1 MLSKILSFF
10 KSEEDYDPSFIR
22 LTRNILIF
30 VLLVNIALIP
40 LVTGLTGETSR
51 NPRALITLSITLVL
65 EAISFFYVL
74 RGKIRMAKAV
84 VPLALIAAVVVISFT
99 SNGLKNGSITGLPII
114 LVISAI
120 LLGKRSI
127 YFVAPLT
134 VAATILIAYYDLN
147 QKIRYVPVGLDDA
160 IILPI
165 LLIGCA
171 GIIQLLTSRLND
183 SVLRARKSEELQ
195 RQENIELQ
203 DLRASLEERVNKRTA
218 ELDNANQN
226 NEKRAKQ
233 FEAVAQ
239 VARAISSI
247 QDLDSILPRITQV
260 ISEQFGHYHTG
271 IFLLDENRE
280 FAILRAANSEGGR
293 SMLKNMHKLLVGQTG
308 IVGYVTAT
316 GQPRIVLDVGSDA
329 VYFDNPYLP
338 NTHSE
343 IALPLRIAGQI
354 IGALDVQSEAS
365 NAFTEDDIEVLSTL
379 ADQVSIAIQNA
390 RTLEEARKS
399 LAEAQSAFGQL
410 TQESWK
416 VMRPETVGLGFQ
428 LSDHHRPSFGKPLE
442 GSDIQEALTTGE
454 TIITKKNNKTS
465 TLTIPIRLRN
475 EVIGVMNLKT
485 VGEVI
490 ISQDEIDIAEAISE
504 RLSLAIE
511 SATLLRTTQR
521 RADIEKITTDISSK
535 VSSSTRFETIVQTAA
550 QELSRAL
557 GGEVIVQIEPIA
569 MKMDSSLLINML
581 KL

>member
-1 MLSKILSFF
+1 MVSKILDFF
-10 KSEEDYDPSFIR
+10 KDEQDTDPVFIR
-22 LTRNILIF
+22 LTRNILVF
-30 VLLVNIALIP
+30 VLFVNIALLP
-40 LVTGLTGETSR
+40 LVTGLAGETSR

-65 EAISFFYVL
+65 EAISFYYVL
-74 RGKIRMAKAV
+74 NGKIRMAKAV

-99 SNGLKNGSITGLPII
+99 SNGLKNASITGLPII

-127 YFVAPLT
+127 AFVVPLT
-134 VAATILIAYYDLN
+134 VGATLLIAYYDLN
-147 QKIRYVPVGLDDA
+147 KQIPYVPAGLDDA

-183 SVLRARKSEELQ
+183 SVQRAQKSEEMQ
-195 RQENIELQ
+195 RLENIELE
-203 DLRASLEERVNKRTA
+203 DLRASLEKRVIQRTL
-218 ELDNANQN
+218 ELDTANHN
-226 NEKRAKQ
+226 NERRAKQ
-233 FEAVAQ
+233 FEAIAQ
-239 VARAISSI
+239 VTRAISSI

-271 IFLLDENRE
+271 IFLLDDNRE
-280 FAILRAANSEGGR
+280 FAILRAANSEGGIG
-293 SMLKNMHKLLVGQTG
+293 MLANKHKLLVGQTG

-316 GQPRIVLDVGSDA
+316 GQPRIALDVGTDA
-329 VYFDNPYLP
+329 VYFDNPFLP

-343 IALPLRIAGQI
+343 IALPLRIAGQVV
-354 IGALDVQSEAS
+354 GALDVQSEDS
-365 NAFTEDDIEVLSTL
+365 NAFTENDIDVLSTL

-416 VMRPETVGLGFQ
+416 TLRPETVGMGFH
-428 LSDHHRPSFGKPLE
+428 LSDQTAQRLKKPLE
-442 GSDIQEALTTGE
+442 GSEIEQALTEGE
-454 TIITKKNNKTS
+454 TVIITENERTS
-465 TLTIPIRLRN
+465 SLTIPIRLRN
-475 EVIGVMNLKT
+475 NVIGVMNLKT
-485 VGEVI
+485 NGATI
-490 ISQDEIDIAEAISE
+490 ITQDEVDIAEAISA

-511 SATLLRTTQR
+511 TATLLRTTQR
-521 RADIEKITTDISSK
+521 RADIEKITTDISAK
-535 VSSSTRFETIVQTAA
+535 VSSSTRFETILQTAA

-569 MKMDSSLLINML
+569 MKMDS
-581 KL
+581 

>member
-127 YFVAPLT
+127 YLVAPLT

-195 RQENIELQ
+195 RLENIELQ
-203 DLRASLEERVNKRTA
+203 DLRASLEERVNKRTL
-218 ELDNANQN
+218 ELDTANHN
-226 NEKRAKQ
+226 NERRAKQ
-233 FEAVAQ
+233 FEAIAQ

-316 GQPRIVLDVGSDA
+316 GQPRIVLDVGADA
-329 VYFDNPYLP
+329 VYFDNPFLP

-343 IALPLRIAGQI
+343 IALPLLIAGQI
-354 IGALDVQSEAS
+354 IGALDVQSETS

-416 VMRPETVGLGFQ
+416 VMRPESVGLGFQ
-428 LSDHHRPSFGKPLE
+428 LSDHIARRLETPLE

-475 EVIGVMNLKT
+475 DVIGVMNLKT
-485 VGEVI
+485 AGEVV

-535 VSSSTRFETIVQTAA
+535 VSSSTRFETILQTAA

-569 MKMDSSLLINML
+569 MKMDS
-581 KL
+581 

>member
-1 MLSKILSFF
+1 MVSKVLDFF
-10 KSEEDYDPSFIR
+10 KDEQDTDPVFIR
-22 LTRNILIF
+22 LTRNILVF
-30 VLLVNIALIP
+30 VLFVNIALLP
-40 LVTGLTGETSR
+40 LVTGLAGETSR

-65 EAISFFYVL
+65 EAISFYYVL
-74 RGKIRMAKAV
+74 HGKIRMAKAV

-99 SNGLKNGSITGLPII
+99 SNGLKNASITGLPII

-127 YFVAPLT
+127 FFVVPLT
-134 VAATILIAYYDLN
+134 VGATLLIAYYDLKK
-147 QKIRYVPVGLDDA
+147 QIPYVPVGLDDA

-183 SVLRARKSEELQ
+183 SVQRAQKSEEMQ
-195 RQENIELQ
+195 RLENVELE
-203 DLRASLEERVNKRTA
+203 DLRASLEKRVIQRTL
-218 ELDNANQN
+218 ELDTANHN
-226 NEKRAKQ
+226 NERRAKQ
-233 FEAVAQ
+233 FEAIAQ
-239 VARAISSI
+239 VTRAISSI

-271 IFLLDENRE
+271 IFLLDDNRE
-280 FAILRAANSEGGR
+280 FAILRAANSEGGIG
-293 SMLKNMHKLLVGQTG
+293 MLANKHKLLVGQTG

-316 GQPRIVLDVGSDA
+316 GQPRIALDVGTDA
-329 VYFDNPYLP
+329 VYFDNPFLP

-343 IALPLRIAGQI
+343 IALPLRIAGQVV
-354 IGALDVQSEAS
+354 GALDVQSEDS
-365 NAFTEDDIEVLSTL
+365 NAFTENDIDVLSTL

-416 VMRPETVGLGFQ
+416 ILRPETVGMGFH
-428 LSDHHRPSFGKPLE
+428 LSDQTAQRLKKPLE
-442 GSDIQEALTTGE
+442 GSEIEQALTEGE
-454 TIITKKNNKTS
+454 TVIITENERTS
-465 TLTIPIRLRN
+465 SLTIPIRLRN
-475 EVIGVMNLKT
+475 NVIGVMNLKT
-485 VGEVI
+485 NGATI
-490 ISQDEIDIAEAISE
+490 ITQDEVDIAEAISA

-511 SATLLRTTQR
+511 TATLLRTTQR
-521 RADIEKITTDISSK
+521 RADIEKITTDISAK
-535 VSSSTRFETIVQTAA
+535 VSSSTRFETILQTAA

-569 MKMDSSLLINML
+569 MKMDS
-581 KL
+581 

>member
-1 MLSKILSFF
+1 MVSKVLDFF
-10 KSEEDYDPSFIR
+10 KDEQDTDPVFIR
-22 LTRNILIF
+22 LTRNILVF
-30 VLLVNIALIP
+30 VLFVNIALLP
-40 LVTGLTGETSR
+40 LVTGLAGETSR

-65 EAISFFYVL
+65 EAISFYYVL
-74 RGKIRMAKAV
+74 HGKIRMAKAV

-99 SNGLKNGSITGLPII
+99 SNGLKNASITGLPII

-127 YFVAPLT
+127 FFVVPLT
-134 VAATILIAYYDLN
+134 VGATLLIAYYDLKK
-147 QKIRYVPVGLDDA
+147 QIPYVPVGLDDA

-183 SVLRARKSEELQ
+183 SVQRAQKSEEMQ
-195 RQENIELQ
+195 RLENVELE
-203 DLRASLEERVNKRTA
+203 DLRASLEKRVIQRTL
-218 ELDNANQN
+218 ELDTANHN
-226 NEKRAKQ
+226 NERRAKQ
-233 FEAVAQ
+233 FEAIAQ
-239 VARAISSI
+239 VTRTISSI

-280 FAILRAANSEGGR
+280 FAILRAANSEGGIG
-293 SMLKNMHKLLVGQTG
+293 MLANKHKLLVGQTG

-316 GQPRIVLDVGSDA
+316 GQPRIALDVGTDA
-329 VYFDNPYLP
+329 VYFDNPFLP

-343 IALPLRIAGQI
+343 IALPLRIAGQVV
-354 IGALDVQSEAS
+354 GALDVQSEDS
-365 NAFTEDDIEVLSTL
+365 NAFTENDIDVLSTL

-416 VMRPETVGLGFQ
+416 ILRPETVGMGFH
-428 LSDHHRPSFGKPLE
+428 LSDQTAQRLKKPLE
-442 GSDIQEALTTGE
+442 GSEIEQALTEGE
-454 TIITKKNNKTS
+454 TVIITENERTS
-465 TLTIPIRLRN
+465 SLTIPIRLRN
-475 EVIGVMNLKT
+475 NVIGVMNLKT
-485 VGEVI
+485 NGATI
-490 ISQDEIDIAEAISE
+490 ITQDEVDIAEAISA

-511 SATLLRTTQR
+511 TATLLRTTQR
-521 RADIEKITTDISSK
+521 RADIEKITTDISAK
-535 VSSSTRFETIVQTAA
+535 VSSSTRFETILQTAA

-569 MKMDSSLLINML
+569 MKMDS
-581 KL
+581 